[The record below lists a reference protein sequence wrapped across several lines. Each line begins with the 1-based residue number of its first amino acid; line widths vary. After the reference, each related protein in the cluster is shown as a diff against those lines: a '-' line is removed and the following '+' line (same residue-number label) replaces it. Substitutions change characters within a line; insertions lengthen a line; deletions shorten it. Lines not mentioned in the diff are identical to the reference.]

1 MQKRNTL
8 DPKKEDRQE
17 TGKSDVMAS
26 EGKYRWTVSAAIVLL
41 LAISAAHVTNKPAC
55 KCGLNIFWM
64 SMLLS
69 ICSILY
75 IKHIFVDDFICLFRL
90 FSRLSS

>member
-8 DPKKEDRQE
+8 DPKKEDRKEE

-26 EGKYRWTVSAAIVLL
+26 EGKYRWTVSAVIVLL

-55 KCGLNIFWM
+55 KCDLNIFWM
-64 SMLLS
+64 SMLL
-69 ICSILY
+69 
-75 IKHIFVDDFICLFRL
+75 FI
-90 FSRLSS
+90 